1 MAEVAEVVEEE
12 EEEERKKKRRQS
24 LLSLSFPALSVWGC
38 RLVVVATPVREQEIL
53 GGFRENAREGKK
65 ETTTAVAPHTT
76 RSAGQ
81 YYRKV
86 RCCCWCMDA
95 RARARTRRVSQTL
108 NDVEIYSRRQAA
120 V

>member
-12 EEEERKKKRRQS
+12 EEEEREKKRRQS
-24 LLSLSFPALSVWGC
+24 LLSLSFSALSVWGC

-65 ETTTAVAPHTT
+65 ETTVAPHTT

-86 RCCCWCMDA
+86 RCCWCMD
-95 RARARTRRVSQTL
+95 ARTRRVSQTL
-108 NDVEIYSRRQAA
+108 NDVEIYSRRKAA